1 MLVSVLYREFSLI
14 MLLDHLIGQL
24 ITIRYE
30 MKLKSLKIQNFRAI
44 NGDDN
49 VIQFMNNNI
58 VFLFGKNNLGKSS
71 VLHAYQYFVAPNK
84 IAQVTDFFGQNP
96 NNKIV
101 IEATYMKEKSDDD
114 NFEEKGL
121 NKWVNKHDEV
131 KVRKTWKEIGK
142 PSEKETFSIENEEYV
157 KNGFGGLDSIL
168 SHATPNIIFIEAIP
182 SVKSLTD
189 WIEKEI
195 KNKLLKKLKEN
206 HKADY
211 DAAVA
216 AIKTL
221 QEKIEVDGY
230 VHSINEGANRF
241 FNETFPELRLDI
253 KSNPNKETDI
263 TKAFEKDFSVT
274 INNNHEE
281 EQKLNKALEKLNDG
295 QTFDLHGHGLIRQA
309 IINILGFFKD
319 STENEKH
326 IILFEEPELYLHP
339 VNKRKF
345 RNTLYKIAE
354 QDNYQI
360 LCVSHD
366 PQLIDLSR
374 DHTSLARFVRK
385 ENGQTSIYQASND
398 VFAQDK
404 NIKDH
409 ILMLNRFNPHLCETF
424 FSDDVIMVEGDTEAI
439 VLRTLIEKH
448 YSDRE
453 VFVLNALSKTNM
465 TFFMEILGHFKIKQH
480 IIHDSDE
487 RYDYDK
493 KNQKPIINKNN
504 KFKRNSSWTQNE
516 NIFLMQQKLKNKGCE
531 VHRYVSIRN
540 FEHSHSY
547 RHDTNKGKPLSAY
560 EYAEKM
566 DIKDNSISIIRFLKQ
581 ILGELPRESH
591 NFDEL
596 YLKSTVQ
603 EPHARVFHS
612 NVYCNYAS
620 HQPIPKRAV
629 RHISYAYNSK

>member
-1 MLVSVLYREFSLI
+1 
-14 MLLDHLIGQL
+14 
-24 ITIRYE
+24 
-30 MKLKSLKIQNFRAI
+30 MKLKSLKINNFRAI
-44 NGDDN
+44 NGENN
-49 VIQFMNNNI
+49 VIQFMDNNI

-71 VLHAYQYFVAPNK
+71 VLHGYQYFVAPSK
-84 IAQVTDFFGQNP
+84 AAKVTDFFGQDPKNE
-96 NNKIV
+96 IV
-101 IEATYMKEKSDDD
+101 IEATYIKEESDND
-114 NFEEKGL
+114 NFDDKGL
-121 NKWVNKHDEV
+121 NKWVNKDGEV
-131 KVRKTWKEIGK
+131 KVRKTWKEVGK
-142 PSEKETFSIENEEYV
+142 PAKKETFSTENEEYV
-157 KNGFGGLDSIL
+157 PNGFGGLDSIL
-168 SHATPNIIFIEAIP
+168 AHATPNIIFIEAIP
-182 SVKSLTD
+182 GVKSLTD

-221 QEKIEVDGY
+221 QEKVEVDGY
-230 VHSINEGANRF
+230 VHSINEGANKF

-274 INNNHEE
+274 INNNHED
-281 EQKLNKALEKLNDG
+281 EQKLNEALEKLNDG

-339 VNKRKF
+339 ANKRKF

-354 QDNYQI
+354 QDNYQV

-374 DHTSLARFVRK
+374 DHTSLARFVRNP
-385 ENGQTSIYQASND
+385 NGQTSIYQASND

-404 NIKDH
+404 NVKDR

-439 VLRTLIEKH
+439 VLRTLIENN
-448 YSDRE
+448 YPDRE
-453 VFVLNALSKTNM
+453 AFVLNALSKTNM

-480 IIHDSDE
+480 VIHDSDE

-493 KNQKPIINKNN
+493 KSQRPKIK
-504 KFKRNSSWTQNE
+504 KDKGFKRNSSWTQNE
-516 NIFLMQQKLKNKGCE
+516 NIFFMQQKLKNQGCE

-540 FEHSHSY
+540 FEHGHGY
-547 RHDTNKGKPLSAY
+547 RHDAYKGKPLSAY
-560 EYAEKM
+560 EYAENM
-566 DIKDNSISIIRFLKQ
+566 DITDNTISIVKFLKQ
-581 ILGELPRESH
+581 ILGEVPRELH
-591 NFDEL
+591 DFDEL
-596 YLKSTVQ
+596 YLKSTVR
-603 EPHARVFHS
+603 EPHARTNHS

-620 HQPIPKRAV
+620 PQAIPKRAV
-629 RHISYAYNSK
+629 RCNAYAYNSK

>member
-1 MLVSVLYREFSLI
+1 
-14 MLLDHLIGQL
+14 
-24 ITIRYE
+24 
-30 MKLKSLKIQNFRAI
+30 MKLKSLKINNFRAI
-44 NGDDN
+44 NGENN
-49 VIQFMNNNI
+49 VIQFMDNNI

-71 VLHAYQYFVAPNK
+71 VLHGYQYFVAPSK
-84 IAQVTDFFGQNP
+84 AAKVTDFFRQDPKNE
-96 NNKIV
+96 IV
-101 IEATYMKEKSDDD
+101 IEATYIKEESDND
-114 NFEEKGL
+114 NFADKGL
-121 NKWVNKHDEV
+121 NKWVNTDGEV
-131 KVRKTWKEIGK
+131 KVRKTWKEVGK
-142 PSEKETFSIENEEYV
+142 AAKKETFSTENDEYV
-157 KNGFGGLDSIL
+157 QNGFGGLDSIL
-168 SHATPNIIFIEAIP
+168 ANATPNIIFIEAIP

-195 KNKLLKKLKEN
+195 KNKLLKTLKEN

-221 QEKIEVDGY
+221 QEKVEVDGY
-230 VHSINEGANRF
+230 VHSINEGANKF

-274 INNNHEE
+274 INNNHED
-281 EQKLNKALEKLNDG
+281 EQKLNEALEKLNDG

-339 VNKRKF
+339 ANKRKF

-354 QDNYQI
+354 QDNYQV

-374 DHTSLARFVRK
+374 DHTSLARFVRNP
-385 ENGQTSIYQASND
+385 NGQTSIYQASND

-404 NIKDH
+404 NIKDR

-439 VLRTLIEKH
+439 VLRTLIENN
-448 YSDRE
+448 YPDRE
-453 VFVLNALSKTNM
+453 AFVLNALSKTNM

-480 IIHDSDE
+480 VIHDSDE

-493 KNQKPIINKNN
+493 KSQRPKVNKD
-504 KFKRNSSWTQNE
+504 KSFKRNSSWTQNE
-516 NIFLMQQKLKNKGCE
+516 NIYLTQQKLKDQGCE

-540 FEHSHSY
+540 FEHSHGY
-547 RHDTNKGKPLSAY
+547 RHDANKGKPLSAY
-560 EYAEKM
+560 EYAENM
-566 DIKDNSISIIRFLKQ
+566 DIADNSISIVKFLKQ
-581 ILGELPRESH
+581 ILGVLPREPHS
-591 NFDEL
+591 FDEL
-596 YLKSTVQ
+596 YLKSTVR
-603 EPHARVFHS
+603 EPHSRTAHS

-620 HQPIPKRAV
+620 PQPIPRRAV
-629 RHISYAYNSK
+629 RCNAYAYNSK